1 MKTFAFAL
9 TTILLVLPV
18 AGVAT
23 EVDSRSAVSDSF
35 HDPGD
40 VDARALIREIGNR
53 MHKNIVLDPRV
64 PQTLNLGTLTR
75 QEVTYGQLLAL
86 LQIHGFAVIQDGN
99 VLEVV
104 PDALIR
110 FAAVPVV
117 PYDNIKTLDDEWI
130 AAIIPV
136 KGMSAVQLVTIL
148 RPFVPTNG
156 QITAFADRNAVV
168 IIDRSANVRRMVELI
183 NGFEKLPEATAES
196 RREQ

>member
-1 MKTFAFAL
+1 MKTIAFAL
-9 TTILLVLPV
+9 TTILLALPA
-18 AGVAT
+18 AGMAA
-23 EVDSRSAVSDSF
+23 EVESRAAVSDSF
-35 HDPGD
+35 HDPGN
-40 VDARALIREIGNR
+40 VDARALIREVGNR

-75 QEVTYGQLLAL
+75 QDVTYGQLLAL

-130 AAIIPV
+130 SAIVPV

-148 RPFVPTNG
+148 RPLVPTNG
-156 QITAFADRNAVV
+156 QLTAFADRNAL
-168 IIDRSANVRRMVELI
+168 IIFDRSANVRRMIELI
-183 NGFEKLPEATAES
+183 NGLEKLPETTPET

>member
-1 MKTFAFAL
+1 MKTIAFAL
-9 TTILLVLPV
+9 TAVLLALPA
-18 AGVAT
+18 AGMAA
-23 EVDSRSAVSDSF
+23 EVESRAAVSDSF
-35 HDPGD
+35 RDPGD
-40 VDARALIREIGNR
+40 VDARALIREVGNR

-130 AAIIPV
+130 SAIIPV

-156 QITAFADRNAVV
+156 QITAFADRNAL
-168 IIDRSANVRRMVELI
+168 IIFDRSANVRRIIELI
-183 NGFEKLPEATAES
+183 NGIEKLPETTPEA